1 MKRNLII
8 FIMFIAI
15 IAWPA
20 FGERYEPIDFYVL
33 IDTSLSMADAMP
45 KAREHV
51 AAELIGRIAVPGDWL
66 CVVGFY
72 GGQDIIWEGELIDE
86 AALATLVRSIRA
98 LKATGRFTDIGAALD
113 FLEAKLQARGLPE
126 RPKYMLM
133 ITDERQEAPYG
144 TRYYSADYTIEHP
157 MLEFIKREDH
167 GPYRVITIGYGL
179 SDRIR
184 GASELLMRTLSEPP
198 ARPSPSLPGGQ
209 PGSGAPPGAA
219 EGRPGSGSQAS
230 GQAGT
235 SAAGGEAA
243 RGGERADRGAIA
255 SVGSYLLVAAA
266 LLALL
271 TMLLVAGRR
280 RKRGRD
286 AEPKDAE
293 RHDHS

>member
-8 FIMFIAI
+8 FIMLITI
-15 IAWPA
+15 IAGPI

-45 KAREHV
+45 RAREHI
-51 AAELIGRIAVPGDWL
+51 AAELIGRIAIPGDWL
-66 CVVGFY
+66 CVIGFY
-72 GGQDIIWEGELIDE
+72 GGQDVIWEGELQNE
-86 AALATLVRSIRA
+86 AALATLVRSVRA
-98 LKATGRFTDIGAALD
+98 LEATGRFTDIGAALD
-113 FLEAKLQARGLPE
+113 FLEARLKGRGLPE

-144 TRYYSADYTIEHP
+144 TRYYSADYSIAHP
-157 MLEFIKREDH
+157 MLEFIKKEDH

-184 GASELLMRTLSEPP
+184 GASELLMKTLSEPP
-198 ARPSPSLPGGQ
+198 ARPSPALPGGAPGAQAGAAEAQ
-209 PGSGAPPGAA
+209 PGSSA
-219 EGRPGSGSQAS
+219 QAS
-230 GQAGT
+230 SQAGT
-235 SAAGGEAA
+235 SAAGGGSGGASGSPARRNAA
-243 RGGERADRGAIA
+243 AANGA
-255 SVGSYLLVAAA
+255 YLLVAAA
-266 LLALL
+266 MLALL
-271 TMLLVAGRR
+271 TILLLAGRR

>member
-8 FIMFIAI
+8 FIMLIAI
-15 IAWPA
+15 IAVPV

-45 KAREHV
+45 RAREHI
-51 AAELIGRIAVPGDWL
+51 AAELIGRIAIPGDWL
-66 CVVGFY
+66 CVIGFY
-72 GGQDIIWEGELIDE
+72 GGQDIIWEGELQNE
-86 AALATLVRSIRA
+86 AALATLVRSVRG
-98 LKATGRFTDIGAALD
+98 LEATGRFTDIGAALD
-113 FLEAKLQARGLPE
+113 FLEARLKGRGLPE

-144 TRYYSADYTIEHP
+144 TRYYSADYSIDHP
-157 MLEFIKREDH
+157 MLEFIKKEDH

-184 GASELLMRTLSEPP
+184 GASELLMKTLSEPP
-198 ARPSPSLPGGQ
+198 ARPSPALPGGA
-209 PGSGAPPGAA
+209 PGAQTGAA
-219 EGRPGSGSQAS
+219 ETRPGSSAQAS

-235 SAAGGEAA
+235 SAAGGGSGGASGSPA
-243 RGGERADRGAIA
+243 RRNAIA
-255 SVGSYLLVAAA
+255 ANGAYLLVAAGI
-266 LLALL
+266 LALL
-271 TMLLVAGRR
+271 TILLLAGRR
-280 RKRGRD
+280 KKRGRE